1 MSKLIFD
8 NAEVSKKEFYE
19 SKKAVYLKEVDI
31 NKIVVSDKIKGNNET
46 SKFLLFIWMI
56 LVLLLHLYVLFY
68 HK

>member
-1 MSKLIFD
+1 MNKLIFD
-8 NAEVSKKEFYE
+8 DAEVSKKEFYE
-19 SKKAVYLKEVDI
+19 SKKAVDLKEVDI
-31 NKIVVSDKIKGNNET
+31 NKIVVSNKIKKNNET